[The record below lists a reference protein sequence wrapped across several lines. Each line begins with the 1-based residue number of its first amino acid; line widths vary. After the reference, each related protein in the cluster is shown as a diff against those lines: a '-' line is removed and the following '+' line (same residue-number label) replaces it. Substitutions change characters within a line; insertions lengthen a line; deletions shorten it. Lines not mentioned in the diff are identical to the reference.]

1 MLTYENTLRHI
12 GLQFFA
18 EEQEGGPGSGTE
30 GNGGQGG
37 NGTGGSGSSGGDGGH
52 GKTFTQEDVNRLLK
66 AEKESAKRSLLK
78 ELGVDDAKTAKEGL
92 AKYREILDK
101 DKTNAER
108 AKEGLAAETKAKGEA
123 ERRALLAEAK
133 VEALSAGCNPT
144 YLDDLITL
152 ATSRVTEDKDLSAVI
167 KEMKGDQKYKTL
179 FGTDHEPGDK
189 GTGGGGGYRRKQ
201 GSDKKGSLGSRLG
214 EQAAKSAVK
223 NPYFNN

>member
-1 MLTYENTLRHI
+1 MLTYENTLKTI

-18 EEQEGGPGSGTE
+18 E
-30 GNGGQGG
+30 GGQDKPNEDP
-37 NGTGGSGSSGGDGGH
+37 NGEDPKGGDPRNNPPGEQNRGAR
-52 GKTFTQEDVNRLLK
+52 TFTQEEVNRMMRD
-66 AEKESAKRSLLK
+66 EKESAKKSLLR

-101 DKTNAER
+101 DKTDAER

-179 FGTDHEPGDK
+179 FGTDHEPEDK

>member
-1 MLTYENTLRHI
+1 MLTYENTLKTI

-18 EEQEGGPGSGTE
+18 EGGSDNPNENHNENPKNDTP
-30 GNGGQGG
+30 GGQ
-37 NGTGGSGSSGGDGGH
+37 NSS
-52 GKTFTQEDVNRLLK
+52 GKTFTQEEVNRLMK
-66 AEKESAKRSLLK
+66 AEKESAKKALLK

-101 DKTNAER
+101 DKTDAER
-108 AKEGLAAETKAKGEA
+108 AKEGLAAETRAKGEA

-133 VEALSAGCNPT
+133 VEALSAGCNPV

-152 ATSRVTEDKDLSAVI
+152 ASSRVTEDKDLAAVV
-167 KEMKGDQKYKTL
+167 KEMKEDQKYKTF
-179 FGTDHEPGDK
+179 FGTDHESEDK

>member
-18 EEQEGGPGSGTE
+18 E
-30 GNGGQGG
+30 GGQDKPNEDP
-37 NGTGGSGSSGGDGGH
+37 NGEDPKGGDPRNNPPGEQNRGAR
-52 GKTFTQEDVNRLLK
+52 TFTQEEVNRMMRD
-66 AEKESAKRSLLK
+66 EKESAKKSLLR

-101 DKTNAER
+101 DKTDAER

-167 KEMKGDQKYKTL
+167 KEMKGDQKYKTF
-179 FGTDHEPGDK
+179 FGTDHEPEDK

-201 GSDKKGSLGSRLG
+201 GSDKKSSLGSRLG

>member
-1 MLTYENTLRHI
+1 MLTSENTTKYI

-18 EEQEGGPGSGTE
+18 EDHQENPNEDNQEDREEDKNKG
-30 GNGGQGG
+30 
-37 NGTGGSGSSGGDGGH
+37 
-52 GKTFTQEDVNRLLK
+52 GKTFTQEEVNHLMK
-66 AEKESAKRSLLK
+66 AEKESAKKALLK
-78 ELGVDDAKTAKEGL
+78 ELGVEDAKTAKEGL
-92 AKYREILDK
+92 EKYREILDK
-101 DKTNAER
+101 DKTESER

-123 ERRALLAEAK
+123 EKRALLAEAK

-152 ATSRVTEDKDLSAVI
+152 AMGRVTEDKDLSTII
-167 KEMKGDQKYKTL
+167 KDMKEDQKYKTF
-179 FGTDHEPGDK
+179 FGTDHDPEDR

-214 EQAAKSAVK
+214 EQAVKSAVK

>member
-1 MLTYENTLRHI
+1 MLTYENTLKTI

-18 EEQEGGPGSGTE
+18 E
-30 GNGGQGG
+30 GGQDKPNEDP
-37 NGTGGSGSSGGDGGH
+37 NGEDPKGGDPRNNPPGEQNRGAR
-52 GKTFTQEDVNRLLK
+52 TFTQEEVNRMMRD
-66 AEKESAKRSLLK
+66 EKESAKKSLLR

-167 KEMKGDQKYKTL
+167 KEMKGDQKYKTF
-179 FGTDHEPGDK
+179 FGTDHEPEDK

>member
-1 MLTYENTLRHI
+1 MLTYENTLKTI

-18 EEQEGGPGSGTE
+18 E
-30 GNGGQGG
+30 GGQDKPNEDP
-37 NGTGGSGSSGGDGGH
+37 NGEDPKGGDPRNNPPGEQNRGAR
-52 GKTFTQEDVNRLLK
+52 TFTQEEVNRMMRD
-66 AEKESAKRSLLK
+66 EKESAKKSLLR

-101 DKTNAER
+101 DKTDAER

-133 VEALSAGCNPT
+133 VEALSAGCNPP

-167 KEMKGDQKYKTL
+167 KEMKGDQKYKTF
-179 FGTDHEPGDK
+179 FGTDHEPEDK

>member
-1 MLTYENTLRHI
+1 MLTYENTLKTI

-18 EEQEGGPGSGTE
+18 E
-30 GNGGQGG
+30 GGQDKPNEDP
-37 NGTGGSGSSGGDGGH
+37 NGEDPKGGDPRNNHPGEQNRGAR
-52 GKTFTQEDVNRLLK
+52 TFTQEEVNRMMRD
-66 AEKESAKRSLLK
+66 EKESAKKSLLR

-101 DKTNAER
+101 DKTDAER
-108 AKEGLAAETKAKGEA
+108 AKEGLAVETKAKGEA

-167 KEMKGDQKYKTL
+167 KEMKGDQKYKTF
-179 FGTDHEPGDK
+179 FGTDHEPEDK

>member
-1 MLTYENTLRHI
+1 MLTYENTLKTI

-18 EEQEGGPGSGTE
+18 E
-30 GNGGQGG
+30 GGQDKPNEDP
-37 NGTGGSGSSGGDGGH
+37 NGEDPKGGDPRNNPPGEQNRGAR
-52 GKTFTQEDVNRLLK
+52 TFTQEEVNRMMRD
-66 AEKESAKRSLLK
+66 EKESAKKSLLR

-101 DKTNAER
+101 DKTDAEK

-167 KEMKGDQKYKTL
+167 KEMKGDQKYKTF
-179 FGTDHEPGDK
+179 FGTDHEPEDK

>member
-1 MLTYENTLRHI
+1 MLTYENTLKTI

-18 EEQEGGPGSGTE
+18 E
-30 GNGGQGG
+30 GGQDKPNEDL
-37 NGTGGSGSSGGDGGH
+37 NGEDPKGGDPRNNPPGEQNRGAR
-52 GKTFTQEDVNRLLK
+52 TFTQEEVNRMMRD
-66 AEKESAKRSLLK
+66 EKESAKKSLLR

-101 DKTNAER
+101 DKTDAER
-108 AKEGLAAETKAKGEA
+108 AKEGLAVETKAKGEA

-167 KEMKGDQKYKTL
+167 KEMKGDQKYKTF
-179 FGTDHEPGDK
+179 FGTDHEPEDK

>member
-1 MLTYENTLRHI
+1 MLTYENTLKTI

-18 EEQEGGPGSGTE
+18 E
-30 GNGGQGG
+30 GGQDKPNEDP
-37 NGTGGSGSSGGDGGH
+37 NGEDPKGGDPRNNPPGEQNRGAR
-52 GKTFTQEDVNRLLK
+52 TFTQEEVNHMMRD
-66 AEKESAKRSLLK
+66 EKESAKKSLLR

-101 DKTNAER
+101 DKTDTER

-167 KEMKGDQKYKTL
+167 KEMKGDQKYKTF
-179 FGTDHEPGDK
+179 FGTDHEPEDK

-214 EQAAKSAVK
+214 EQVAKSAVK

>member
-1 MLTYENTLRHI
+1 MLTYENTLKTI

-18 EEQEGGPGSGTE
+18 E
-30 GNGGQGG
+30 GGQDKPNEDP
-37 NGTGGSGSSGGDGGH
+37 NGEDPKGGDPRNNPPGEQNRGAR
-52 GKTFTQEDVNRLLK
+52 TFTQEEVNRMMRD
-66 AEKESAKRSLLK
+66 EKESAKKSLLR

-101 DKTNAER
+101 DKTDAER

-167 KEMKGDQKYKTL
+167 KEMKGDQKYKTF
-179 FGTDHEPGDK
+179 FGTDHEPEDK